1 MNTLSFVSPA
11 LFLFTCHVAMV
22 AFKVDVLRNTDLPLS
37 EFFSENLSQFIVY
50 LIDFVY
56 IMLYLALIFFS
67 MHLTNKN
74 KKFLPYLYITSTMLG
89 ILSIVIFVLLGVDLV
104 RGLADP
110 DSASCNFYLLFS
122 FNYQLEL
129 G

>member
-1 MNTLSFVSPA
+1 
-11 LFLFTCHVAMV
+11 MV

-50 LIDFVY
+50 LIDFIY

-74 KKFLPYLYITSTMLG
+74 KKFVPYLYITSTMLG
-89 ILSIVIFVLLGVDLV
+89 ILSIVIFVLLGVDLI

-110 DSASCNFYLLFS
+110 DSASCNFFII
-122 FNYQLEL
+122 
-129 G
+129 